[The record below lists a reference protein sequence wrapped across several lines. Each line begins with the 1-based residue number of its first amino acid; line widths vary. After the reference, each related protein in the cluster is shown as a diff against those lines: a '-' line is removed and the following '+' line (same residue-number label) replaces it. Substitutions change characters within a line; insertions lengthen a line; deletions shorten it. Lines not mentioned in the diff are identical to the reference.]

1 MNLLRVNFLRV
12 IVATWAAVACC
23 LLWPQSANAVT
34 PDSPEVKSTINK
46 ALKYLEQADDPR
58 LGGKC
63 LIGMAFL
70 KNGAD
75 ESHPKVAAAIAACQ
89 ANAKG
94 NAAAIRT
101 DIYSTGIAIIFLCS
115 VNPSKY
121 SAEIIKYKDSLEAR
135 QKPNG
140 GWGYPDKPTG
150 DTSMTQYGVLAYW
163 EMQAVGLPPSVQST
177 EKVANWILRTQDPEG
192 NWGYQGKEG
201 ETLGSRL
208 ELVKQDSA
216 KQGMTAAGLGCTYMT
231 ADLLKLSEFTVT
243 PDASLPEALRPVLQ
257 GGQKALTDKVE
268 LRLIRAAQSRGKK
281 WMEDNFKIDPGGFVH
296 YWLYA
301 LERYQSF
308 REASEGNKDSSWYNE
323 GYRYLRETQER
334 DGSWT
339 AGSVENMEAVNTA
352 FGALFLLRST
362 KKAIERSKSFGAASL
377 LAGRGLPGAAKEVR
391 IRAGQIVPKEVS
403 LTTAQMIDTLQQP
416 QSPQYSGVAAD
427 VQVLTEHLQAAP
439 AAEQAEHLTRLRDLA
454 ANGARNARLAA
465 VQVLGRLR
473 DIESGPV
480 LIAALDDADMQ
491 IVQAADQALQMLGR
505 KITATPLSESSDQA
519 TREAA
524 IEGWKKWY
532 LAVRPDAEFD
542 N

>member
-1 MNLLRVNFLRV
+1 MKSQRLAVGIAAFLALGV
-12 IVATWAAVACC
+12 LNPPPA
-23 LLWPQSANAVT
+23 SAVT

-46 ALKYLEQADDPR
+46 ALKYLEHADDPR

-75 ESHPKVAAAIAACQ
+75 ESHPKIQAAIAACQ
-89 ANAKG
+89 AHAKG
-94 NAAAIRT
+94 DAASIHT

-121 SAEIIKYKDSLEAR
+121 APEIIKYKESLESR
-135 QKPNG
+135 QKPHG

-150 DTSMTQYGVLAYW
+150 DTSMTQYAVLAYW
-163 EMQAVGLPPSVQST
+163 EMQSVGLPPSVSST
-177 EKVANWILRTQDPEG
+177 EKVANWILRTQDPNG
-192 NWGYQGKEG
+192 GWGYQGKEG

-208 ELVKQDSA
+208 DLVKQDGVR
-216 KQGMTAAGLGCTYMT
+216 QGMSAAGLGCTYMV

-257 GGQKALTDKVE
+257 GGQKALTDKVD
-268 LRLIRAAQSRGKK
+268 LRQIRAAQSRGKD
-281 WMEDNFKIDPGGFVH
+281 WMKENYKIDPGGFVH

-308 REASEGNKDSSWYNE
+308 REAAEGNRDSAWYND

-334 DGSWT
+334 DGSWPGT
-339 AGSVENMEAVNTA
+339 TENMEAVNTA

-377 LAGRGLPGAAKEVR
+377 LAGRGLPGAATEVR
-391 IRAGQIVPKEVS
+391 IRAGQIVPKEVTLS
-403 LTTAQMIDTLQQP
+403 ASQMIDTLHQP
-416 QSPQYSGVAAD
+416 ESPQYSGVAAD
-427 VQVLTEHLQAAP
+427 VVVMADQIQAAP
-439 AAEQAEHLTRLRDLA
+439 ATDQAEYLSKLRALA
-454 ANGARNARLAA
+454 SGGARDARLAA
-465 VQVLGRLR
+465 VQVLGKLR
-473 DIESGPV
+473 DIESGPA
-480 LIAALDDADMQ
+480 LILALDDPDWQ
-491 IVQAADQALQMLGR
+491 IAQAADQALQLLGR
-505 KITATPLSESSDQA
+505 RISATPLGDSPDP
-519 TREAA
+519 AA
-524 IEGWKKWY
+524 RDAAKAGWKKWY

>member
-1 MNLLRVNFLRV
+1 MNLLRV
-12 IVATWAAVACC
+12 AAVLSLAAACC
-23 LLWPQSANAVT
+23 LLGPRPAGAVT

-75 ESHPKVAAAIAACQ
+75 ESHPKIAAAVASCQ
-89 ANAKG
+89 AHAKG
-94 NAAAIRT
+94 DAASIRS

-115 VNPSKY
+115 LNPSKY
-121 SAEIIKYKDSLEAR
+121 SPEIIKFKDSLESR
-135 QKPNG
+135 QKPHG

-177 EKVANWILRTQDPEG
+177 EKVANWILRTQDPRG

-201 ETLGSRL
+201 EVLGSRL
-208 ELVKQDSA
+208 DLVKQDSE

-243 PDASLPEALRPVLQ
+243 PDASLPDALRPVLQ
-257 GGQKALTDKVE
+257 GGQKALTDKVD
-268 LRLIRAAQSRGKK
+268 LRQIRAAQSRGKD
-281 WMEDNFKIDPGGFVH
+281 WMKENFKIDPGGFVH

-334 DGSWT
+334 DGSWPGAT
-339 AGSVENMEAVNTA
+339 ENMEAVNTA

-391 IRAGQIVPKEVS
+391 IRAGQIVPKEIS

-416 QSPQYSGVAAD
+416 ESPQYRGVAAD
-427 VQVLTEHLQAAP
+427 VLVLSEQLQSSP
-439 AAEQAEHLTRLRDLA
+439 AAEQSEYLAKLRGLTA
-454 ANGARNARLAA
+454 TGARDARLAA
-465 VQVLGRLR
+465 VQVLGKLR
-473 DIESGPV
+473 DIDAGPA
-480 LIAALDDADMQ
+480 LILALDDADWQ
-491 IVQAADQALQMLGR
+491 IVQAADQSLQMLGR
-505 KITATPLSESSDQA
+505 RISARLLGETPDP
-519 TREAA
+519 AA
-524 IEGWKKWY
+524 RDAAKTDWKKWY